1 MAFKAE
7 KIWFDG
13 QLVDWDKAQI
23 HVLSHVVHYG
33 SAAFEGIRLY
43 KLPQGPAVFRLQDHL
58 RRLIDSCKIYRI
70 PVPYDFAQLEKATL
84 DTLRANRFDQAYIRP
99 IIFRGFGELGVNGMK
114 CPTNTV
120 IAAWDWGS
128 YLGEGTLE
136 AGVSVC
142 VSSWNRPAPNTM
154 PSMAKVAANYM
165 NSQLVKM
172 EALQNGY
179 HEGIVLDTEG
189 FVAEGSG
196 ENIFIVKN
204 GALFT
209 PPSYASLLPGITRHS
224 VIKLAEQ
231 LGLRVESHRIPREA
245 LYVADEIFMTG
256 TAAEIT
262 PVTLVDRMTVG
273 TGKRG
278 AITEKLQ
285 NSFFDIVH
293 GRTAD
298 THGWLT
304 FV

>member
-1 MAFKAE
+1 MAFKAD

-13 QLVDWDKAQI
+13 KLVDWDKAQI
-23 HVLSHVVHYG
+23 HVLSHAVHYG

-43 KLPQGPAVFRLQDHL
+43 DLPTGPAVFRLGDHL
-58 RRLIDSCKIYRI
+58 KRLLDSCKIYRI
-70 PVPYDFAQLEKATL
+70 EVSYDLAALTAATL
-84 DTLRANRFDQAYIRP
+84 ETLRANRFRQAYIRP
-99 IIFRGFGELGVNGMK
+99 IIFRGFGELGVNGLR

-128 YLGEGTLE
+128 YLGEGALE
-136 AGVSVC
+136 DGVSVC

-172 EALQNGY
+172 EAIQNGY

-196 ENIFIVKN
+196 ENVFLVKN
-204 GALFT
+204 GVLFT

-224 VIKLAEQ
+224 VMRLAEAA
-231 LGLRVESHRIPREA
+231 GLRVESHRIPREA

-262 PVTLVDRMTVG
+262 PVTKVDQVTVG
-273 TGKRG
+273 AGRRG
-278 AITEKLQ
+278 PVTEKLQ
-285 NSFFDIVH
+285 KAFFDLVR
-293 GRTAD
+293 GRTPD
-298 THGWLT
+298 EYRWLT
-304 FV
+304 PL